1 MKYLKTF
8 EGKYD
13 DITYGEVKGYDS
25 KKIENNMRIKL
36 FEDIT
41 DAGDFKP
48 RISKEELL
56 RKDRQ
61 NKIDEFDTYF
71 KNLEILKG
79 YIDALNISKEINK
92 VMLSY
97 AIILHNFIILE
108 RIYSEEV
115 EQSGYEINKYLNLDS
130 HLSYQEYTIN
140 KVLIELYGPSH
151 KVRNN
156 VETINR
162 VKPIGNFLSSNPEM
176 YNRVYTED
184 EIDMLI
190 QSNKYN
196 I

>member
-1 MKYLKTF
+1 
-8 EGKYD
+8 
-13 DITYGEVKGYDS
+13 
-25 KKIENNMRIKL
+25 MRIKL
-36 FEDIT
+36 FEDMT
-41 DAGDFKP
+41 DGDFKP

-130 HLSYQEYTIN
+130 HLSYQQYTIN

>member
-1 MKYLKTF
+1 
-8 EGKYD
+8 
-13 DITYGEVKGYDS
+13 
-25 KKIENNMRIKL
+25 
-36 FEDIT
+36 
-41 DAGDFKP
+41 
-48 RISKEELL
+48 
-56 RKDRQ
+56 
-61 NKIDEFDTYF
+61 
-71 KNLEILKG
+71 
-79 YIDALNISKEINK
+79 
-92 VMLSY
+92 MLSY

-130 HLSYQEYTIN
+130 PLSYQEYTIN